1 MGAGEPAPGARRSE
15 VVVVASFAVGY
26 LLAALVGRMTVLP
39 DHGLSM
45 VWPAAAVSVLWIVAR
60 AGSPHRW
67 LDFALIGGLTV
78 TAVAVT
84 AGTPSRAV
92 WGGAAAV
99 LQCLVCDAAMRRFC
113 PRTWRRR
120 GRAMLDRREMWW
132 FSFAALAG
140 PLASSPL
147 LEIESVLA
155 GEGWSWSVALLW
167 VARNLGSIIVLVPLG
182 FMIAARISSGRGA
195 VATPGG
201 TDGASVGVSEA
212 IRLAQQTVRSGPAEW
227 IALLVLAPVVHV
239 VWFVL
244 IENLT
249 VFFPLLVLACW
260 AGVRLPTGQI
270 PLFNLLVAS
279 AVIGS
284 TLNGYGPIHLVGDPI
299 FEVAAAQLYVV
310 VFGGIGLALALDRDE
325 RVVLSTAL
333 AKARDEAWSQAVL
346 FGTIFDTMSEGVRVV
361 DRAGNVIARNPA
373 ASRLLLGKSTAGSED
388 APGADLHSLHT
399 LDGRRL
405 PDEDVPF
412 RRALAGEDVRDHDL
426 LVRTPDAER
435 IVSFTTARLPDTVA
449 DGGVVTVLRDVT
461 IERQELM
468 RAARVQAGLL
478 PTEVPRLPGYDL
490 AARTVPAGSV
500 GGDFYDWYG
509 VDHGAVLT
517 LADVMGKG
525 AGAAILAATTRSL
538 LRVHGA
544 DEDVARPITLAEE
557 SMQRDLDGANAFV
570 TVFRA
575 FIHAPSGDVTF
586 ADAGHGL
593 AAVVTADGVRP
604 LDGGGLPLGI
614 GTGEP
619 RPLGRERLER
629 GETLLVVS
637 DGVLDALGGSLGDLA
652 RVWDAARTAKSAA
665 DAVGAVVDAA
675 LSGTVEDDLTVLVL
689 RREK

>member
-1 MGAGEPAPGARRSE
+1 
-15 VVVVASFAVGY
+15 VVVTASFAAGY
-26 LLAALVGRMTVLP
+26 LLAALVGRTTVVP
-39 DHGLSM
+39 DHDISM

-60 AGSPHRW
+60 AGSSQRW
-67 LDFALIGGLTV
+67 ADFALIGLLTALAV
-78 TAVAVT
+78 LATAA
-84 AGTPSRAV
+84 TPSRAL

-99 LQCLVCDAAMRRFC
+99 LQCVVCDALLRRFC
-113 PRTWRRR
+113 PRIWR
-120 GRAMLDRREMWW
+120 GRGRTMLDRHEMWW
-132 FSFAALAG
+132 FASAAFAG
-140 PLASSPL
+140 PAASAPL
-147 LEIESVLA
+147 LEIEALLS
-155 GEGWSWSVALLW
+155 GEGWTWSVLLLW
-167 VARNLGSIIVLVPLG
+167 VARNFGSILVLVPFG
-182 FMIAARISSGRGA
+182 FMIATRIDAGRGA
-195 VATPGG
+195 VAVPGG
-201 TDGASVGVSEA
+201 VVGAGDARIGIREA
-212 IRLAQQTVRSGPAEW
+212 IEQARQTVRSGPAEW
-227 IALLVLAPVVHV
+227 VALLLLGPMVHV
-239 VWFVL
+239 AWFLL

-260 AGVRLPTGQI
+260 AGLRLPTGQI
-270 PLFNLLVAS
+270 PLFSLLVAA
-279 AVIGS
+279 AVIGC
-284 TLNGYGPIHLVGDPI
+284 TLNGYGPIHLVGDPVL
-299 FEVAAAQLYVV
+299 EVAVGQLYVV
-310 VFGGIGLALALDRDE
+310 VFCGISLALALDRDE
-325 RVVLSTAL
+325 RVALSAAL
-333 AKARDEAWSQAVL
+333 AGARDEARSQAML

-361 DRAGNVIARNPA
+361 DRRGNVIARNPA
-373 ASRLLLGKSTAGSED
+373 ASRLLLGESTASNEARPGS
-388 APGADLHSLHT
+388 DLDSLHT

-405 PDEDVPF
+405 PDEAMPF
-412 RRALAGEDVRDHDL
+412 RRSLAGEDVRDLDL

-435 IVSFTTARLPDTVA
+435 IVSFTTARLPEAVA

-478 PTEVPRLPGYDL
+478 PTEVPPLPGYDL

-509 VDHGAVLT
+509 VDDGAVLT

-538 LRVHGA
+538 LRAHGA
-544 DEDVARPITLAEE
+544 DENVVRPMTLAEE
-557 SMQRDLDGANAFV
+557 SMQRDLDAANAFV

-593 AAVVTADGVRP
+593 AAVVAVEGVRP

-614 GTGEP
+614 GVGES
-619 RPLGRERLER
+619 RPVGREHLEP

-637 DGVLDALGGSLGDLA
+637 DGVLDALGGSLDDLD